1 MKFKYLISDMD
12 GVLIDTERLV
22 FEMFKKSAAY
32 YGFEFRE
39 DIFIKTIGIDSKGS
53 RAIMEKYIPVD
64 YDMFYAKR
72 ESYFVN
78 HLNTIGAPVIKNA
91 EESLSKIK
99 ESGMK
104 IALATST
111 DKKRAYF
118 RLEKTNLLSHIDK
131 LAFGDE
137 VENGKPAPDI
147 FLLAAK
153 RLEASPSDCVVFED
167 SPAGIQAAKSAGMH
181 AVMIPNI
188 KPPDNDQKKMADYVA
203 NDILDA
209 VSYVLT

>member
-22 FEMFKKSAAY
+22 LEMYKKSAAY
-32 YGFEFRE
+32 HGFIFPEDEFM
-39 DIFIKTIGIDSKGS
+39 KTIGIDTKGT
-53 RAIMEKYIPVD
+53 REILEKFIPVD
-64 YDMFYAKR
+64 YDMFYNKR
-72 ESYFVN
+72 EQFLVE
-78 HLNTIGAPVIKNA
+78 HLENIGAPVIKNA
-91 EESLSKIK
+91 EESLSQIK
-99 ESGMK
+99 QAGMK

-118 RLEKTNLLSHIDK
+118 RLEKTNLLNYIDR

-153 RLEASPSDCVVFED
+153 RLGSKPSDCVVFED
-167 SPAGIQAAKSAGMH
+167 SPAGIMAAKSAGMH
-181 AVMIPNI
+181 AIMIPDM
-188 KPPDNDQKKMADYVA
+188 KEPDSNQKKMADYVA

-209 VSYVLT
+209 VEYVLS